1 MLVRVQVLFD
11 EETLRS
17 LQAAAEEQ
25 GRSVSDLVRELVE
38 NGLEH
43 QPQQELVRLEAS
55 LAKLCQIREENAAK
69 YGEADPDLLEKV
81 REERSRELGE

>member
-1 MLVRVQVLFD
+1 MLVRIQVLFD

-55 LAKLCQIREENAAK
+55 LAKLRQIGRKMQRNTARLIPTYWKRYGRNAA
-69 YGEADPDLLEKV
+69 G
-81 REERSRELGE
+81 S

>member
-1 MLVRVQVLFD
+1 MLVHIQVLFD

-17 LQAAAEEQ
+17 LQVAAEEQ

-43 QPQQELVRLEAS
+43 QRQQELVRLEES
-55 LAKLCQIREENAAK
+55 SAKLRQI
-69 YGEADPDLLEKV
+69 